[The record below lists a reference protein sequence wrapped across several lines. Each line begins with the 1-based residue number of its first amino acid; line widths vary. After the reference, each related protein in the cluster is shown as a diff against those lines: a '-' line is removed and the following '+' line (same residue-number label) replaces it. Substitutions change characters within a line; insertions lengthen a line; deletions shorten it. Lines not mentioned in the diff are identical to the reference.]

1 MLNHQLGPYKGHP
14 FCFSII
20 EMSQFKTI
28 ELDCK
33 IQSLTVSHQFKVVYI
48 NFTAFEDI
56 KIEINSEIRQIL
68 LKKFEKAK
76 FRLQFGDFSELET
89 LPLLLTNKKIRLS
102 IIVKFFEDK
111 SIVDTVNETCILL
124 KT

>member
-1 MLNHQLGPYKGHP
+1 
-14 FCFSII
+14 
-20 EMSQFKTI
+20 MSQFKTI

-111 SIVDTVNETCILL
+111 SIVDTVNETKTIKILSL
-124 KT
+124 DKCEL